1 MNNKKNKSGL
11 IIVIL
16 CIVLLVAVS
25 VVDMMSS
32 NKKKKSSN
40 EKKKVE
46 TTENVNTTQ
55 ATNTTEEKEYVVSS
69 TATNADEEP
78 VDIETNTLSSLKQV
92 KYMDVFYWEKFRLE
106 GSRIRIKDNKKNTHI
121 IKTLDSLITG
131 DTTEVISPD
140 LLNLPIEIEVYDE
153 NNNKLASYEIQE
165 DILEIKNENKK
176 YKLNKDELGTLTQY
190 IKELNLLIYINRK

>member
-55 ATNTTEEKEYVVSS
+55 ATNTTEEKEYVISS

-140 LLNLPIEIEVYDE
+140 LLNLSIEIEVYDE

-190 IKELNLLIYINRK
+190 IKELNLIQ

>member
-140 LLNLPIEIEVYDE
+140 LLNLSIEIEVYDE

-190 IKELNLLIYINRK
+190 IKELNLIR

>member
-78 VDIETNTLSSLKQV
+78 VDVETNTLSSLKQV

-140 LLNLPIEIEVYDE
+140 LLNLSIEIEVYDE

-190 IKELNLLIYINRK
+190 IKELNLIQ

>member
-1 MNNKKNKSGL
+1 
-11 IIVIL
+11 
-16 CIVLLVAVS
+16 
-25 VVDMMSS
+25 
-32 NKKKKSSN
+32 
-40 EKKKVE
+40 
-46 TTENVNTTQ
+46 
-55 ATNTTEEKEYVVSS
+55 
-69 TATNADEEP
+69 
-78 VDIETNTLSSLKQV
+78 
-92 KYMDVFYWEKFRLE
+92 MDVFYWEKFRLE

-140 LLNLPIEIEVYDE
+140 LLNLSIEIEVYDE

-190 IKELNLLIYINRK
+190 IKELNLIQ

>member
-1 MNNKKNKSGL
+1 MAYELKDRQIDAQKTMFKVPT
-11 IIVIL
+11 IPDEIL
-16 CIVLLVAVS
+16 A
-25 VVDMMSS
+25 
-32 NKKKKSSN
+32 
-40 EKKKVE
+40 
-46 TTENVNTTQ
+46 
-55 ATNTTEEKEYVVSS
+55 Y
-69 TATNADEEP
+69 EEP

-140 LLNLPIEIEVYDE
+140 LLNLSIEIEVYDE

-190 IKELNLLIYINRK
+190 IKELNLIQ

>member
-140 LLNLPIEIEVYDE
+140 LLNLSIEIEVYDE

-176 YKLNKDELGTLTQY
+176 YKLHKDELGTLTQY
-190 IKELNLLIYINRK
+190 IKELNLIQ

>member
-55 ATNTTEEKEYVVSS
+55 ATNTTEEKEYVISS

-92 KYMDVFYWEKFRLE
+92 KYTDVFYWEKFRLE

-140 LLNLPIEIEVYDE
+140 LLNLSIEIEVYDE

-190 IKELNLLIYINRK
+190 IKELNLIQ

>member
-78 VDIETNTLSSLKQV
+78 VDVETNTLSSLKQV

-140 LLNLPIEIEVYDE
+140 LLNLSIEIEVYDE

-176 YKLNKDELGTLTQY
+176 YKLNKD
-190 IKELNLLIYINRK
+190 

>member
-140 LLNLPIEIEVYDE
+140 LLNLSIEIEVYDE

-190 IKELNLLIYINRK
+190 IKELNLIQ

>member
-140 LLNLPIEIEVYDE
+140 LLNLSIEIEVYDE

-176 YKLNKDELGTLTQY
+176 YKLNKDELCTLTQY
-190 IKELNLLIYINRK
+190 IKELNLIQ